1 MIADLAALPSDALRA
16 ELLAPNGPYT
26 SLEVLERTGSTNT
39 DLAAAAREG
48 APDRTVLIAEEQ
60 TAGRGRNTRSWLS
73 PARAGIHVSVLLR
86 PAEVPVARFGWLMVL
101 GGVVV
106 QRVVSGLCGVDAV
119 LKWPNDLLVGPDRA
133 KCCGVL
139 AEAVT
144 GASGPA
150 VVLGIGVNV
159 HQRADELPVGPG
171 GLPPTS
177 LALQGAECLER
188 DRILVEL
195 LRELDIAERRWREH
209 GGDPVRSGL
218 VEEYRQVCGTLGQR
232 VRVELPGSGGGT
244 RFLHGVAEDV
254 DDDGRL
260 VVRAADGSTQP
271 ISAGDV
277 IHLRPGTHPE

>member
-1 MIADLAALPSDALRA
+1 MIADLAALPADALRA

-26 SLEVLERTGSTNT
+26 ALDVLARTGSTNT

-60 TAGRGRNTRSWLS
+60 TAGRGRNTRSWVS

-86 PAEVPVARFGWLMVL
+86 PAGVPVARFGWLMML

-106 QRVVSGLCGVDAV
+106 QRVLSRLCAVDAV

-139 AEAVT
+139 AEAV
-144 GASGPA
+144 GGSSPA

-195 LRELDIAERRWREH
+195 LRELDFAERQWRDH
-209 GGDPVRSGL
+209 AGDPVRSGL
-218 VEEYRQVCGTLGQR
+218 VEQYRQVCGTLGQR
-232 VRVELPGSGGGT
+232 VRVELPASGGAN
-244 RFLHGVAEDV
+244 RFLHGVAEDI

-260 VVRAADGSTQP
+260 VVRAADGSAQP

-277 IHLRPGTHPE
+277 IHLRPATHPE

>member
-1 MIADLAALPSDALRA
+1 MIADLAALHADALRA
-16 ELLAPNGPYT
+16 ELLAPAGPYT
-26 SLEVLERTGSTNT
+26 ALDVLERTGSTNT

-60 TAGRGRNTRSWLS
+60 TAGRGRNTRSWVS

-86 PAEVPVARFGWLMVL
+86 PAGVPVARFGWLMML

-106 QRVVSGLCGVDAV
+106 QRVLGGLCGVDAV

-139 AEAVT
+139 AEAVG
-144 GASGPA
+144 GANPA

-177 LALQGAECLER
+177 LALQGAECLDR

-195 LRELDIAERRWREH
+195 LRELDFAERQWREH
-209 GGDPVRSGL
+209 AGDPVLSGL
-218 VEEYRQVCGTLGQR
+218 VERYRQVCGTLGQR
-232 VRVELPGSGGGT
+232 VRVELPAAGGAN
-244 RFLHGVAEDV
+244 RFLNGVAEDV

-260 VVRAADGSTQP
+260 VVRTANGSAQP

-277 IHLRPGTHPE
+277 VHLRPASQAE

>member
-1 MIADLAALPSDALRA
+1 MADLAALPADALRA

-26 SLEVLERTGSTNT
+26 ALDVLDRTGSTNT

-60 TAGRGRNTRSWLS
+60 TAGRGRNTRSWVS

-86 PAEVPVARFGWLMVL
+86 PAGVPVARFGWLMML

-106 QRVVSGLCGVDAV
+106 QRVLSGLCAVDAV

-139 AEAVT
+139 AEAV
-144 GASGPA
+144 GGSSPA

-177 LALQGAECLER
+177 LALQGADCLER

-195 LRELDIAERRWREH
+195 LRELDFAERQWREH
-209 GGDPVRSGL
+209 SGDPVRSGL
-218 VEEYRQVCGTLGQR
+218 VEQYRQVCGTLGQR
-232 VRVELPGSGGGT
+232 VRVELPASGGAT
-244 RFLHGVAEDV
+244 RFLLGVAEDV

-260 VVRAADGSTQP
+260 VVRTADGSAQP

-277 IHLRPGTHPE
+277 IHLRPATHPG